1 MSAHGHGEAES
12 HRSSAYYL
20 GIAVVLASITLF
32 ELGPL
37 FKLYHLPPL
46 LLIALSATK
55 FFIVV
60 AFFMH
65 LWDDNPMFT
74 RLFAA
79 PLIGASL
86 MIVVFMALNHT
97 FAPAPANEV
106 DTFPVQERYWA
117 IFNGKCSSWLRS
129 NKSNRWYCA
138 SGATAGP
145 IDSVKVQEHLAL
157 LSGGAAAAN
166 DPACSADVAGMS
178 ADAQHEWL
186 LKNGKDMYDTVCVTC
201 HKDNGEGVPGNFP
214 PLKGSVS
221 FYGDA
226 QHHANIIV
234 NGLSGPITVNGANFG
249 SQQMPSHAAYCDNK
263 IAAVA
268 SFERNSWGN
277 NDGFVMPADVKAVRQ
292 K

>member
-1 MSAHGHGEAES
+1 MSAHGHGEGET

-20 GIAVVLASITLF
+20 GIAAVLACITLF

-46 LLIALSATK
+46 VLIALSATK
-55 FFIVV
+55 FFMVV

-86 MIVVFMALNHT
+86 MIVVLMTLNHT
-97 FAPAPANEV
+97 FAPAPAS
-106 DTFPVQERYWA
+106 DQDAFPVQERYWSA
-117 IFNGKCSSWLRS
+117 FSGKCASWLRS
-129 NKSNRWYCA
+129 NKSNLMYCA
-138 SGATAGP
+138 SGVNAGP
-145 IDSVKVQEHLAL
+145 IDPVRMREHLAL
-157 LSGGAAAAN
+157 MNPGASVS
-166 DPACSADVAGMS
+166 DPACTVDVAGMS

-186 LKNGKDMYDTVCVTC
+186 LKNGADMYGTVCVTC

-214 PLKGSVS
+214 PLKGAGS

-226 QHHANIIV
+226 KNHASIIV
-234 NGLSGPITVNGANFG
+234 NGLSGPIVVNGVAFG
-249 SQQMPSHAAYCDNK
+249 SQQMPAHAAYCDNK

-277 NDGFVMPADVKAVRQ
+277 SDGFVTPADVKAVR
-292 K
+292 KK